1 MRLGKFTTKSQQE
14 TFDLGLR
21 FAAELKPGD
30 VVALFG
36 DLGAGKTEFI
46 KGICSYFI
54 VDELVNSPTFTI
66 MNQYSGIWDDIEI
79 PILHIDLYRI
89 KKSNELKE
97 IGFDEIIFSKDSI
110 KLVEWADKA
119 FGILPPDSYSVNI
132 KFKKNNETER
142 VITID

>member
-1 MRLGKFTTKSQQE
+1 MKLGKFTTKSQQE
-14 TFDLGLR
+14 TFDLGVR
-21 FAAELKPGD
+21 FAAELKPGN

-46 KGICSYFI
+46 KGICSYFN

-66 MNQYSGIWDDIEI
+66 MNQYVGELNEMEI

-89 KKSNELKE
+89 KKSSELKE
-97 IGFDEIIFSKDSI
+97 IGFDEIIFSNDSV

-119 FGILPPDSYSVNI
+119 FGILPPDTYSVNI
-132 KFKKNNETER
+132 KFKKNNENER
-142 VITID
+142 NISID